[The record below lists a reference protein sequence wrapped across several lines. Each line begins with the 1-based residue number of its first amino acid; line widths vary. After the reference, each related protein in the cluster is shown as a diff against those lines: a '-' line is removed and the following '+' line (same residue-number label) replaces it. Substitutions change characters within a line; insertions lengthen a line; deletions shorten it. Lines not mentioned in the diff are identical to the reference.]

1 MHLIN
6 WIVVLIVVGLSACGS
21 GDPAKVFLDE
31 EPEHLDWSLLTPENW
46 DAMELLKG
54 IDLSNME
61 DDDPRAME
69 LLAEVRE
76 AWNHAPTVSS
86 IHGKRASL
94 TGYIVPLDFDIAHT
108 REFLLVPYF
117 GACIHTPPP
126 PSNQIVHVHI
136 DGQGVSMEGWDAMV
150 EVEGILTVERND
162 TMMGIA
168 GYSMSATTVHPFKD
182 RWQPLGVD

>member
-1 MHLIN
+1 MM
-6 WIVVLIVVGLSACGS
+6 VGLAACGS
-21 GDPAKVFLDE
+21 GDPANVSLDG
-31 EPEHLDWSLLTPENW
+31 EPEHLDWSLLTPKNW
-46 DAMELLKG
+46 DAMDMLKG

-69 LLAEVRE
+69 LLANVRE
-76 AWNHAPTVSS
+76 AWNDAPTVSS

-94 TGYIVPLDFDIAHT
+94 TGYIVPLDFDMNHI

-136 DGQGVSMEGWDAMV
+136 EGQGISMEGWDAMV
-150 EVEGILTVERND
+150 EVQGVMAVQRYDTV
-162 TMMGIA
+162 MGIA
-168 GYSMSATTVHPFKD
+168 GYSMSATTVRPFKD
-182 RWQPLGVD
+182 TLQSIGVH